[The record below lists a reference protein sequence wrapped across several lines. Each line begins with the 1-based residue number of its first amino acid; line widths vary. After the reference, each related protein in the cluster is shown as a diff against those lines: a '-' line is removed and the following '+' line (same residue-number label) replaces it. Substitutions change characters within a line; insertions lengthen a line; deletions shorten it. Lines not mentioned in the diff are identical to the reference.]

1 MKNKKDKTVQLTVPT
16 KLKLASK
23 AAAKASLLP
32 QSGVLGGPDP
42 TPGLIP
48 PPKGSL
54 SDIDPFMWGGC

>member
-32 QSGVLGGPDP
+32 HSGVFGGPDP
-42 TPGLIP
+42 IPGLIP
-48 PPKGSL
+48 PPNGSL
-54 SDIDPFMWGGC
+54 SDNDPLRCGG